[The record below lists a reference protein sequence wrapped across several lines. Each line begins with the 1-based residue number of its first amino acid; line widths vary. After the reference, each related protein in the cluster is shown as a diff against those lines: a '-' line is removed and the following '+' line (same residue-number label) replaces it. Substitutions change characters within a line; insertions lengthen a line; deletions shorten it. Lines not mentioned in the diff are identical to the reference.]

1 MATVVNTSSMS
12 SAQRYALLRTPT
24 SFGHPV
30 PGPPAGAGGGGAESG
45 PGTFEVLAPPTDDH
59 GPVSEPPSSN
69 TTPPPPAAPA
79 GPIQGPA
86 PPHKKTPNA
95 GPKPKKPLDRMEV
108 NNLLTAKIS
117 QLETDA
123 SLEEE
128 EEKAISRAVRRAN
141 KELAELVSS
150 REDHLAKVDAIQ
162 NKYSELL
169 YEMKRLERDYTKSRK
184 RADQLQKEKDHSR
197 SEMQKAVSMKH
208 KLETLCRELQKENK
222 RIKNWTNYSEIT
234 ELQETQDE
242 SKKLAQNEQQK
253 REELSNKFENTIMEI
268 KTRMEEENDSGS
280 RKVDAGVDELFKAK
294 FRSLVDQYELREL
307 HCYSLIRTKELE
319 VQWNLAR
326 YEQQRKQ
333 AEQEAHRAKA
343 LHAQVSTFS
352 QTETEL
358 RSQLNIYVEKFK
370 QVEDTLN
377 NSNDLFLTFRKE
389 MEEMS
394 KKTKRLEKENL
405 TLSRKSETTN
415 RNLLKMAEERTK
427 HQKELEIL
435 RKKNSKLENLCRAL
449 QAERTTL
456 DTKLRD
462 REGGGRGGGAGGSG
476 ERGELLEQEEE
487 EEDDS
492 EGNSEYEESDGY
504 DDDDASED
512 GSEAEEGEDDT
523 EDENPQETKTVAPH
537 KATGGNQ
544 KSPQHTRKNGVEK
557 VYQTANGVHAD

>member
-1 MATVVNTSSMS
+1 
-12 SAQRYALLRTPT
+12 
-24 SFGHPV
+24 
-30 PGPPAGAGGGGAESG
+30 
-45 PGTFEVLAPPTDDH
+45 
-59 GPVSEPPSSN
+59 
-69 TTPPPPAAPA
+69 
-79 GPIQGPA
+79 
-86 PPHKKTPNA
+86 
-95 GPKPKKPLDRMEV
+95 
-108 NNLLTAKIS
+108 
-117 QLETDA
+117 
-123 SLEEE
+123 
-128 EEKAISRAVRRAN
+128 
-141 KELAELVSS
+141 
-150 REDHLAKVDAIQ
+150 
-162 NKYSELL
+162 
-169 YEMKRLERDYTKSRK
+169 MKRLERDYAKSRK

-222 RIKNWTNYSEIT
+222 RIK
-234 ELQETQDE
+234 DE

-268 KTRMEEENDSGS
+268 KNRMEEENDGGS
-280 RKVDAGVDELFKAK
+280 RKVNAGVDELFKAK
-294 FRSLVDQYELREL
+294 FKSFVDQYEMREL

-333 AEQEAHRAKA
+333 AEQEAHRARA

-352 QTETEL
+352 QTEAEL

-370 QVEDTLN
+370 QLTKSHSLLLQLILQVEDTLN

-405 TLSRKSETTN
+405 TLSRKSDTTN

-462 REGGGRGGGAGGSG
+462 QEGGGRGGSVGGAGEG
-476 ERGELLEQEEE
+476 GELLEEEEE

-492 EGNSEYEESDGY
+492 EVDSEYEESDGG
-504 DDDDASED
+504 DGGPPKSLWGKPKAAATHSE
-512 GSEAEEGEDDT
+512 
-523 EDENPQETKTVAPH
+523 KWC
-537 KATGGNQ
+537 
-544 KSPQHTRKNGVEK
+544 
-557 VYQTANGVHAD
+557 

>member
-1 MATVVNTSSMS
+1 MAAVANTSSMS
-12 SAQRYALLRTPT
+12 NARRYALLGA
-24 SFGHPV
+24 SAGYGHPV
-30 PGPPAGAGGGGAESG
+30 PGPPSGAGGGAAGSG
-45 PGTFEVLAPPTDDH
+45 PGSFEVPVPSADDY
-59 GPVSEPPSSN
+59 GPVSEPTSSN
-69 TTPPPPAAPA
+69 TTPPPPPAAPA
-79 GPIQGPA
+79 GSAQGPA
-86 PPHKKTPNA
+86 PPHKKAPNT
-95 GPKPKKPLDRMEV
+95 GPKPKKPLDPMEV

-128 EEKAISRAVRRAN
+128 EEKAICATALLSRKAEARAVRRAN

-169 YEMKRLERDYTKSRK
+169 YEMKRLERDYAKSRK

-222 RIKNWTNYSEIT
+222 RIK
-234 ELQETQDE
+234 ETQDE
-242 SKKLAQNEQQK
+242 SKKLAQSEQQK

-268 KTRMEEENDSGS
+268 KNRMEEENDGGS
-280 RKVDAGVDELFKAK
+280 CKANAGVDELFKAK
-294 FRSLVDQYELREL
+294 FKSLVDQYEMREL

-352 QTETEL
+352 QTEAEL

-405 TLSRKSETTN
+405 TLSRKSDTTN

-462 REGGGRGGGAGGSG
+462 QEGGGRGGGVGDAGDG
-476 ERGELLEQEEE
+476 GELLEEEEE

-492 EGNSEYEESDGY
+492 EADSEYEESDGY
-504 DDDDASED
+504 DDDASED
-512 GSEAEEGEDDT
+512 GSEGEEGEDDT
-523 EDENPQETKTVAPH
+523 EDENPQAAETAVPQKVS
-537 KATGGNQ
+537 GGNQ
-544 KSPQHTRKNGVEK
+544 KQQQHTQKNGVEK
-557 VYQTANGVHAD
+557 AYLVANGVRTD